1 MWLRLCSQYLR
12 MTSTPLQDLFANH
25 TKGASSSDVQLR
37 NRKVVL
43 CGDEG
48 TRLPWLFERTRR
60 ALLAIAM
67 VVVVPAR
74 LVFWIRIFCIQNAG
88 DVFIGAAIFLSALHD
103 HVGWMG
109 WLGWIGCAGLSSPTL
124 LAVWAFLFPGALFP
138 GLFLPLLFARC
149 GKRPDQ
155 PTATKQRSEYV

>member
-1 MWLRLCSQYLR
+1 

-88 DVFIGAAIFLSALHD
+88 DVFIGAAIFLSALHASTALSFTHD

-109 WLGWIGCAGLSSPTL
+109 WLGWIGCAGLSSTTL
-124 LAVWAFLFPGALFP
+124 LAVWAFLFAGALFP